1 MAVGELCPEV
11 LFTMSETGDIRPFSS
26 RWTYELR
33 PYKLFFLKLLS
44 TNKKKE
50 NTNIP
55 CYMLNLLE
63 FTSPGTQIVNL
74 YIAMSLGP
82 RSNISKGD
90 RDPSLILIGLNL
102 DTITSGLVFC
112 V

>member
-1 MAVGELCPEV
+1 
-11 LFTMSETGDIRPFSS
+11 
-26 RWTYELR
+26 
-33 PYKLFFLKLLS
+33 
-44 TNKKKE
+44 
-50 NTNIP
+50 
-55 CYMLNLLE
+55 MLNLLE

-90 RDPSLILIGLNL
+90 RDPSLIPIGLNL